1 MPPEPWDELDLE
13 PLRGE
18 LDASLPPAEAA
29 RTMWA
34 FEHAL
39 RAARVDDA
47 LLDHLLVAAVCLR
60 AHADG
65 TSPRTVLEEFFRRAV
80 SDEDWRGRF
89 APLLGL
95 PGTGEA
101 GPG

>member
-1 MPPEPWDELDLE
+1 MAAEAWDDFDLE

-18 LDASLPPAEAA
+18 LDASLPPPEAA

-39 RAARVDDA
+39 RAARVDEA
-47 LLDHLLVAAVCLR
+47 LIDHLLVAAVCLR
-60 AHADG
+60 ARADG

-80 SDEDWRGRF
+80 SDEDWHRRF
-89 APLLGL
+89 APLLGP